1 MLIEFPCELLSAVMA
16 GRWAA
21 GATPFTPWMR
31 GYWLRLA
38 MAAAVTTLV
47 RCLQQCFSVRW
58 LGSWAGI
65 QICPLSLSTK
75 QQQ

>member
-1 MLIEFPCELLSAVMA
+1 MQSTGHGLPPAAQVLIEFPCELLSAVMA

-47 RCLQQCFSVRW
+47 
-58 LGSWAGI
+58 
-65 QICPLSLSTK
+65 
-75 QQQ
+75 